1 MSMVDVPLMDA
12 LLSAL
17 PEEAALLLVGDVD
30 QLPSI
35 GPGNVLGDVITSGR
49 VPIARLEEIFRQA
62 AESMIVRNAHR
73 INRGLAPELARAG
86 EELSDFYAIKART
99 PEEGAGTVLELVT
112 ERIPARFGADPLADI
127 QVLCPV
133 NRGELGA
140 RHLNATLQAA
150 LNPTPADK
158 IERQGVTYAQ
168 GDRIMQLEND
178 YDREVYNGDLGRIV
192 AIDQAQALITVEIDG
207 RPLSYGFGELDRL
220 VPAYAITVHKAQGSE
235 YPVVVLPLARHHGR
249 MLRRNLVYTAVTR
262 AKRLVILVVEGN
274 ALEIAI
280 AGRPEPRRWSRLRDL
295 LSASATN

>member
-1 MSMVDVPLMDA
+1 V
-12 LLSAL
+12 
-17 PEEAALLLVGDVD
+17 
-30 QLPSI
+30 
-35 GPGNVLGDVITSGR
+35 
-49 VPIARLEEIFRQA
+49 
-62 AESMIVRNAHR
+62 
-73 INRGLAPELARAG
+73 
-86 EELSDFYAIKART
+86 
-99 PEEGAGTVLELVT
+99 
-112 ERIPARFGADPLADI
+112 
-127 QVLCPV
+127 
-133 NRGELGA
+133 
-140 RHLNATLQAA
+140 
-150 LNPTPADK
+150 
-158 IERQGVTYAQ
+158 
-168 GDRIMQLEND
+168 MQLEND

-192 AIDQAQALITVEIDG
+192 AIDQAQALLTVEIDG